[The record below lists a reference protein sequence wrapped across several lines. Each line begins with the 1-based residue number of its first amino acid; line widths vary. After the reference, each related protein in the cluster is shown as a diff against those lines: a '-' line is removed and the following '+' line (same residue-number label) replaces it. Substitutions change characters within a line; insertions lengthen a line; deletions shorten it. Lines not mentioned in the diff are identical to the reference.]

1 MNNKKDSGT
10 TLIELL
16 VVVAIMAILIG
27 AAFTGYSM
35 LKNANVKKAS
45 SYISTMLS
53 ECRGDAMSQ
62 DAYEWNVVITEDE
75 VVINKVVATV
85 TAGKTTYNTIEVNS
99 KDLPGSIDMIFKNS
113 AGLRLEYGS
122 DAMKID
128 SVKIVFKNLTG
139 AVKRVSYSYGG
150 AYVDA
155 DTTGYCEL
163 EAQKGSN
170 SRLVRLY
177 YLTGKNEI
185 E

>member
-1 MNNKKDSGT
+1 MNNKDSGT

-16 VVVAIMAILIG
+16 VVVAIMGILVG
-27 AAFTGYSM
+27 AAFTGYSIM
-35 LKNANVKKAS
+35 KNANVKKAS
-45 SYISTMLS
+45 SNISAMLS

-62 DAYEWNVVITEDE
+62 DAYEWNVVITKDE

-85 TAGKTTYNTIEVNS
+85 SEGSTTYNTIEVNS
-99 KDLPGSIDMIFKNS
+99 KDMPSSIDLVFKNS

-122 DAMKID
+122 DAMKLD
-128 SVKIVFKNLTG
+128 AVKIVFKNLTG
-139 AVKRVSYSYGG
+139 AVKSVSYSNNGS
-150 AYVDA
+150 YVNA
-155 DTTGYCEL
+155 EMTGYCEL